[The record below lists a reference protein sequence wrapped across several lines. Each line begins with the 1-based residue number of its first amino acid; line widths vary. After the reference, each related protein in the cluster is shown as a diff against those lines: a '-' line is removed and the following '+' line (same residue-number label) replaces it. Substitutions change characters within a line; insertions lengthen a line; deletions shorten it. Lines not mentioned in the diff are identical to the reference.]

1 MYNRG
6 TTVNNTYKELEM
18 NKLKVID
25 TNKTGDYV
33 LVRPNFTR
41 FDLSVVIA
49 TKAGSIICK
58 GQRDYVLKKWK
69 TLKNT

>member
-1 MYNRG
+1 
-6 TTVNNTYKELEM
+6 M

-49 TKAGSIICK
+49 TKEGSIVHK
-58 GQRDYVLKKWK
+58 GEREYILKKWK
-69 TLKNT
+69 KTFKNT

>member
-1 MYNRG
+1 
-6 TTVNNTYKELEM
+6 M

-25 TNKTGDYV
+25 TNKTGDYL

-41 FDLSVVIA
+41 FDLSVVIT

>member
-1 MYNRG
+1 
-6 TTVNNTYKELEM
+6 M

-25 TNKTGDYV
+25 QNKTGDYL

-41 FDLSVVIA
+41 FDLSVVIT

-58 GQRDYVLKKWK
+58 GQRDYVLAKWK

>member
-1 MYNRG
+1 MYNRDIRE
-6 TTVNNTYKELEM
+6 NNTKEFKM